1 GVAHHDLKQSNVMI
15 AEAID
20 LTDSIHL
27 LEYKLQTVTFKL
39 IDMGLARRY
48 PIERGLAIREET
60 YVKGTALFCSA
71 EKFAAPRLSYN
82 PFLSDCY
89 SLGVVLFW
97 ALLGSKAIKEQLRI
111 QGARGFPER
120 QAFFNIT
127 EEHLQQW
134 SQKAQRDVP
143 LVHRVIRRLLA
154 PETFRCH
161 AGQIL
166 RLMEKSV

>member
-1 GVAHHDLKQSNVMI
+1 MHSRGVAHHDLKQTNVMI

-48 PIERGLAIREET
+48 PIERGLAIREDT
-60 YVKGTALFCSA
+60 YIKGTALFCSA

-82 PFLSDCY
+82 PYLSDCY

-111 QGARGFPER
+111 QGARGCPER
-120 QAFFNIT
+120 QAPTAVEPKGARRCTTCASSHSTTSRARNISIPCGSNF
-127 EEHLQQW
+127 E
-134 SQKAQRDVP
+134 P
-143 LVHRVIRRLLA
+143 NGVISL
-154 PETFRCH
+154 C
-161 AGQIL
+161 
-166 RLMEKSV
+166 

>member
-48 PIERGLAIREET
+48 PIERGLAIREDT
-60 YVKGTALFCSA
+60 YIKGTALFCSA

-82 PFLSDCY
+82 PYLSDCY

-97 ALLGSKAIKEQLRI
+97 ALLGSTAIKEQLRT
-111 QGARGFPER
+111 QGARGCPER
-120 QAFFNIT
+120 QASTEIA
-127 EEHLQQW
+127 EEHIKQR
-134 SQKAQRDVP
+134 SQEAQCDVP
-143 LVHRVIRRLLA
+143 LVPQVIRGLLA
-154 PETFRCH
+154 RATFRCQ
-161 AGQIL
+161 AGRIFS
-166 RLMEKSV
+166 LMES